1 MKTVKFYRLTI
12 LLTLFVALFG
22 CKDDEGPQVSAFVGS
37 FSITEAKLATSLV
50 IPTVQMGDY
59 TIPAN
64 TDITA
69 AIQSAL
75 LKSITCSPASD
86 TYIELREDNT
96 IYFSC
101 KGANAVNAGA
111 WEEVSAS
118 SINLNLNATAIPPIG
133 FSMLITDAVI
143 DANGISGKTAVPFQ
157 STVIAGMIAPLT
169 LSSSALPV
177 YVVNISIKFS
187 KK

>member
-1 MKTVKFYRLTI
+1 MKVVNLYRLTI
-12 LLTLFVALFG
+12 LMAVFLALFG
-22 CKDDEGPQVSAFVGS
+22 CKDDEDPEVSQFIGD
-37 FSITEAKLATSLV
+37 FIIDEAKLAADLV
-50 IPTVQMGDY
+50 LPTVELGNY

-75 LKSITCSPASD
+75 LKSITCTPASD
-86 TYIELREDNT
+86 TYIELREDNS

-101 KGANAVNAGA
+101 KGANAINAGA

-118 SINLNLNATAIPPIG
+118 SITLNLNSTAIPPIG
-133 FSMLITDAVI
+133 FSLLITDAVV
-143 DANGISGKTAVPFQ
+143 DANGISGKTSVPFQ
-157 STVIAGMIAPLT
+157 STVIAGLIAPLT
-169 LSSSALPV
+169 LTPTAPPV
-177 YVVNISIKFS
+177 FIVNISIKFT